1 MCRPVPCGAGN
12 ILLNILL
19 SADMKCSRAG
29 KNNVVV
35 MCVPNPP
42 FDTQNPGSPVPLL
55 LRVKTAAD
63 ADQLH
68 RTLEERKG

>member
-1 MCRPVPCGAGN
+1 
-12 ILLNILL
+12 
-19 SADMKCSRAG
+19 MKCSRAG

-42 FDTQNPGSPVPLL
+42 FDTQNPGAPVPLL